1 MNPMYALVF
10 YDTLENG
17 LININIDYTQQ
28 FNSLDKYVFLFV
40 RNLSYP
46 RQWPTCSV
54 CKSCRLPSRLDPRPE
69 RGCHKSTA
77 PGGGWE
83 VRGRGLD
90 TAWREDQHLL
100 VSRHLLG
107 NIQGQADVL
116 TGLSEFFSHP
126 L

>member
-46 RQWPTCSV
+46 RQWPTC
-54 CKSCRLPSRLDPRPE
+54 
-69 RGCHKSTA
+69 
-77 PGGGWE
+77 
-83 VRGRGLD
+83 
-90 TAWREDQHLL
+90 
-100 VSRHLLG
+100 
-107 NIQGQADVL
+107 
-116 TGLSEFFSHP
+116 
-126 L
+126 